1 MIQLYIRIINR
12 MFTFFIA
19 QVDRNSLSVKNISE
33 GRKID
38 NFRQNCYDQ
47 IHMLESDDVEIDIC
61 YGDWI
66 YAEFLYLREKEK

>member
-66 YAEFLYLREKEK
+66 CGEFLYLREKEK